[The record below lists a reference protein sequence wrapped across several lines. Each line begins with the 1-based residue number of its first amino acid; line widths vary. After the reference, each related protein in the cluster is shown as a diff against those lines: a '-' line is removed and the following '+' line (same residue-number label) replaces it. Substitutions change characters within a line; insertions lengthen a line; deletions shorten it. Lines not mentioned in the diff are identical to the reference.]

1 MSKYIIFFLL
11 NFFFFRNYKYIA
23 KELRLFDLPDNIRK
37 KHLKPVPLLGGLII
51 FIDII
56 FYSLY
61 NLIENQNSNLFFL
74 DHKELIIFFL
84 VSSSFFFLGYF
95 DDKYEIRANYKL
107 VLISLII
114 IILMYFDNTIIIKKI
129 NFSFLNLSFQLLWF
143 DQFFTVLCF
152 LLFVN
157 SFNMLDG
164 INGQAGTYSLFIFII
179 FIFFKI
185 NLLLSMFLI
194 ISLLIFLYFNFKGKM
209 FLGDNGTLLLSF
221 IISYFFI
228 KSNNLNE
235 IFYADEIFLIMMIP
249 GFELLR
255 LAILRIINNKHPFL
269 PDNNHLHHILIDKIG
284 YLKSFF
290 IIQTL
295 LVFPYLSYMLFYNSF
310 ISLILSLGLYVSLF
324 FIYQKKNHD

>member
-56 FYSLY
+56 FYSFY

-84 VSSSFFFLGYF
+84 ASSSFFFLGYF

>member
-1 MSKYIIFFLL
+1 MSKFIILFVL
-11 NFFFFRNYKYIA
+11 NVLFFRNYKYIA

-84 VSSSFFFLGYF
+84 ASSSFFFLGYF